1 MTTQIVFASF
11 EAAIRSEVRVSPLIS
26 CIKEFKRLNTE
37 NLYVYSIEKNKL
49 KDMIKKIINSIK
61 LIYLLN

>member
-11 EAAIRSEVRVSPLIS
+11 EAAIRSEVRVGPLIS

-49 KDMIKKIINSIK
+49 KDMIKKINSIK
-61 LIYLLN
+61 LFYLLN